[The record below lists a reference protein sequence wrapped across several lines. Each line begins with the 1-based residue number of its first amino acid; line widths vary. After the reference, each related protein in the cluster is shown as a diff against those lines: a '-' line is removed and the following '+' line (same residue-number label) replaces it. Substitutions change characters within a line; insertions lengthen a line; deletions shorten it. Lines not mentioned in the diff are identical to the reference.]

1 MAKGHQQNPVQNI
14 SSFRVMDLAIL
25 IFSLIFVIDLVL
37 YFVLDGSLRDFVVMM
52 FSMFMVIVTLTA
64 RLRYQPEIGRQIIL
78 EWVVVSIIGIILSI
92 YFAFLFSL

>member
-1 MAKGHQQNPVQNI
+1 MAKGHQQNLVQNI

-37 YFVLDGSLRDFVVMM
+37 YFILDGSLRDFVVMM

-78 EWVVVSIIGIILSI
+78 EWVAVSVIGIILSI